1 MTASVADRIA
11 VNARARSGAWS
22 IPWPLYAVVLASTCI
37 VVGLIWDVSWH
48 RTVGRDTFWTLAHVL
63 EQAAAVI
70 AGLTCGWLV
79 LKTTF
84 AGSPEEKARSVH
96 FWRFFQGPLGAWVC
110 IWGTLMMITSA
121 PFDNWWHNAY
131 GLDVKII
138 SPPHM
143 ILAWGMIG
151 IQIGAMLMT
160 LSAQNRA
167 SEEDQ
172 KMYSVM
178 HAVAAGILITM
189 VATVIQEDASTGNQ
203 MHGAKFYQ
211 FTAWTIPIFLIGLAR
226 ASRLR
231 WPATTITAIYSL
243 IMLAMMWILQL
254 FPATPKL
261 APIYNPITHMV
272 PPSFPLLLIVPA
284 VAVDLLMRRFGS
296 KNDWKLS
303 VMIGVTWVMLMVG
316 VHWFWAQFLL
326 SPAAENFVIG
336 ANQWGYGDRLG
347 PWTHQYW
354 NRDVDGAGNW
364 SPLRFA
370 KGIGIAMIL
379 AIVASRISLFWGNGM
394 SKVKR

>member
-1 MTASVADRIA
+1 VTASVADRIA
-11 VNARARSGAWS
+11 VDARARAGAWT

-84 AGSPEEKARSVH
+84 AGSPAEKAQSVR

-110 IWGTLMMITSA
+110 IWGTLMMIVSA

-151 IQIGAMLMT
+151 IQVGAMLMT

-167 SEEDQ
+167 SEDDQ
-172 KMYSVM
+172 TMYSLL
-178 HAVAAGILITM
+178 HAYAAGILITM
-189 VATVIQEDASTGNQ
+189 IATVIQEDASVGNQ
-203 MHGAKFYQ
+203 MHGSKFYAI
-211 FTAWTIPIFLIGLAR
+211 TAWTIPVFLIGLSR
-226 ASRLR
+226 ASRLT
-231 WPATTITAIYSL
+231 WPATTITAIYSVITL
-243 IMLAMMWILQL
+243 LMMWILQA

-261 APIYNPITHMV
+261 APIYNPVTHMV
-272 PPSFPLLLIVPA
+272 PPAFPLLIIVPA
-284 VAVDLLMRRFGS
+284 LAVDLLMRKFGRR
-296 KNDWKLS
+296 NDWKLS
-303 VMIGVTWVMLMVG
+303 VMIGVTWVAVMVA
-316 VHWFWAQFLL
+316 VHWFWADFLL
-326 SPAAENFVIG
+326 SPAARNYIIG
-336 ANQWGYGDRLG
+336 ADQWSYSARLG
-347 PWTHQYW
+347 AWRYQYW
-354 NRDVDGAGNW
+354 NLDTDAAGRW
-364 SPLRFA
+364 SALRFA

-379 AIVASRISLFWGNGM
+379 AVVASCLSLFWGNGM